1 MTPAAPLEHPM
12 VRKMMIIPKMTG
24 KTPEIRSEK
33 REPGWTWFPIPSN
46 PSNPLIAYAAT
57 SVSDGVF
64 LRWNCKTGPIWVCQ
78 AINIFQQF
86 FVLPNRNQEGF
97 VLMSSV
103 CLFTI
108 FFVGKSRPYLKL
120 FTSRVKA
127 AFPREAPSYNIYF
140 LKNKYTR
147 VPASIWYSLGKTS
160 WYILAN
166 FGTHFLGKNLVKLFA
181 RKFFEETP
189 PPSTCHTLSP
199 TGR

>member
-1 MTPAAPLEHPM
+1 MN
-12 VRKMMIIPKMTG
+12 
-24 KTPEIRSEK
+24 
-33 REPGWTWFPIPSN
+33 N
-46 PSNPLIAYAAT
+46 P
-57 SVSDGVF
+57 
-64 LRWNCKTGPIWVCQ
+64 NCKTGPIWVCQ
-78 AINIFQQF
+78 AINIFRQC

-166 FGTHFLGKNLVKLFA
+166 FGTHFLGKNLFKLFA
-181 RKFFEETP
+181 RKCFWGDLPHIITYWKIEEVKW
-189 PPSTCHTLSP
+189 LSEWTNIKIP
-199 TGR
+199 EV